1 MMMRTNDPNDP
12 SRDLYEDELYDC
24 IDWSTDQPGAYI
36 DMEQDLDQLEA
47 ELDLDEDN
55 LGFGALDELI
65 SDYDDLLEIGSYE

>member
-1 MMMRTNDPNDP
+1 MKTDPKHDP

-47 ELDLDEDN
+47 ELDLDDTV
-55 LGFGALDELI
+55 GFGALDELI
-65 SDYDDLLEIGSYE
+65 SDYDDLLEISSYE